1 MPNIQYKHYKRNSSS
16 VGHSEL
22 RFSFQIVMELKR
34 IKEKENEFVSEKNGK
49 GLSEQM
55 RYLSS
60 HGGMFLS
67 RKNDFPFY
75 TTCTAG
81 CCTQLH
87 CICLSFKH
95 ISASHLFSSL
105 YLPTHP
111 PAPSSLLHASCTVS
125 CRVLGEREAAKKPD
139 NQEAVTS
146 GPH

>member
-1 MPNIQYKHYKRNSSS
+1 
-16 VGHSEL
+16 
-22 RFSFQIVMELKR
+22 MELKR
-34 IKEKENEFVSEKNGK
+34 IKEKENEFVSEKNDK

-81 CCTQLH
+81 LLYTTSLH
-87 CICLSFKH
+87 MPLIQTHFRLPP
-95 ISASHLFSSL
+95 LLVSL
-105 YLPTHP
+105 PPYP